1 MLIALLYL
9 RRHLHLAT
17 DETRIFVSSYLHLQD
32 KIKEGCAA
40 MLLMYDG
47 ENRWS
52 HGYPSGRLTW
62 CCCMV
67 MSGGAEESDD
77 TMMFCASC
85 GIAEV
90 DDIKLKKCTACYLVK
105 YCSVKCQRNHR
116 PQHKRACKK
125 RAAELRDEILFKQ
138 PESRDLGDC
147 PI

>member
-1 MLIALLYL
+1 
-9 RRHLHLAT
+9 
-17 DETRIFVSSYLHLQD
+17 
-32 KIKEGCAA
+32 
-40 MLLMYDG
+40 
-47 ENRWS
+47 
-52 HGYPSGRLTW
+52 
-62 CCCMV
+62 

-90 DDIKLKKCTACYLVK
+90 DDIKLKKCTACDLVK

-147 PI
+147 PICFLPLPIDHTKSTLMACCSKTICNGWDYANMIRETEERPILPSLNTRIGGRNE